1 MTAHRGAADLQK
13 HRKALPSGGTPERE
27 EQDVHRRSLEQHR
40 RAPWLEEAL
49 APSWRAHLAASL
61 RGDNDTDAARSGPDT
76 GSVIAGSV
84 EGMLTGV
91 TGVLISSSMDKPR
104 EIGLSHGRL

>member
-1 MTAHRGAADLQK
+1 MN
-13 HRKALPSGGTPERE
+13 
-27 EQDVHRRSLEQHR
+27 RRSLEPHR

-61 RGDNDTDAARSGPDT
+61 RGDNDADEASSGIDT

-91 TGVLISSSMDKPR
+91 TGVLIFSSMDEPR
-104 EIGLSHGRL
+104 NIGLSHGRL

>member
-1 MTAHRGAADLQK
+1 MN
-13 HRKALPSGGTPERE
+13 
-27 EQDVHRRSLEQHR
+27 RRSLEPHR

-49 APSWRAHLAASL
+49 APSWGAQLAASL
-61 RGDNDTDAARSGPDT
+61 RGDNDADEASSGTDT

-91 TGVLISSSMDKPR
+91 TGVLISSSMDEPR
-104 EIGLSHGRL
+104 DIGLSHGRL